1 MEMQFQPRVNCLCA
15 ALTMYSFMFCSALGI
30 VEIYECHL
38 HQLRFMHLITFNIL
52 LGVGKTSLVHL
63 IVKGFSIA
71 RPAQTIGC
79 TVSLKVCSNYNCLHR
94 RPLIFLEIELYINC
108 FLFLS

>member
-1 MEMQFQPRVNCLCA
+1 
-15 ALTMYSFMFCSALGI
+15 
-30 VEIYECHL
+30 
-38 HQLRFMHLITFNIL
+38 MHLIAFAVL

-79 TVSLKVCSNYNCLHR
+79 AVSLKVCSNTIVSIGDR
-94 RPLIFLEIELYINC
+94 
-108 FLFLS
+108 